1 MCTGHLRRGGFTSAP
16 RQRAGSRP
24 RRGAARRAAGLVL
37 AVVVISFGPMTAAA
51 AAPANPSDA
60 DLSAAQSSQDAA
72 ASEVGRLAA
81 LLSGAESDLERVM
94 VQAEAVS
101 EADRIAQ
108 GELEAAEE
116 LAVATAAELQ
126 AAQQAVTVARADVA
140 TVGRERYMSSG
151 DLSGIAALL
160 SATGPDQLLEGAAT
174 LRLLADQRT
183 ATLEGLRIAE
193 AAHVDADSRARTAV
207 ADRAQAAEQASAA
220 KAAADEQVAA
230 FQAATDA
237 LAAQRATIE
246 SQLQEAQVRLLS
258 LQGQRN
264 AYQAWQQQQAREKAE
279 ADAQAA
285 AAAKAAAQ
293 AAAAARAAAQT
304 APPVRAAAQTAP
316 PAKTATPAPKTA
328 EPTTGG
334 KQTSAP
340 DIADAPAPRPVTG
353 GGGVA
358 PTGGRFTTCF
368 EMRWGVMHNGVDIAA
383 PIGTP
388 IYAAAAGRVVR
399 AGEASGY
406 GLAVYLQHD
415 DGSVSV
421 YGHIN
426 DYFVTAG
433 QRVSAGTVI
442 AEVGNKGQ
450 STGPHLHFQVN
461 TAGMHAGAVD
471 PISWLAARGVS
482 MGGRC

>member
-1 MCTGHLRRGGFTSAP
+1 M
-16 RQRAGSRP
+16 
-24 RRGAARRAAGLVL
+24 GLVL
-37 AVVVISFGPMTAAA
+37 AVAAVSFGPLAASA
-51 AAPANPSDA
+51 QAAPSNPSDA
-60 DLSAAQSSQDAA
+60 DLSAAQSSQEQAA
-72 ASEVGRLAA
+72 AEVGRLAG

-116 LAVATAAELQ
+116 QAVVTAAELR
-126 AAQQAVTVARADVA
+126 AAQQAVTLARADVA

-183 ATLEGLRIAE
+183 ATLESLRIAE
-193 AAHVDADSRARTAV
+193 TAHVDADTRARAAV

-220 KAAADEQVAA
+220 KAAADEQVAV
-230 FQAATDA
+230 FQAAADA

-246 SQLQEAQVRLLS
+246 TQLQEAQVRLLS

-279 ADAQAA
+279 AEAQAA

-293 AAAAARAAAQT
+293 AAATARAAAQAT
-304 APPVRAAAQTAP
+304 SPSKQAAQTTPQVKAG
-316 PAKTATPAPKTA
+316 TPAAKPA
-328 EPTTGG
+328 EPAAGP
-334 KQTSAP
+334 KPAPAP
-340 DIADAPAPRPVTG
+340 DIADAPAPRPVT

-461 TAGMHAGAVD
+461 TAGLHTGAVD

>member
-1 MCTGHLRRGGFTSAP
+1 M
-16 RQRAGSRP
+16 
-24 RRGAARRAAGLVL
+24 
-37 AVVVISFGPMTAAA
+37 AVVSLGPL
-51 AAPANPSDA
+51 AAPAQAAPSNPSDA
-60 DLSAAQSSQDAA
+60 DLSAAQSSQEQAA
-72 ASEVGRLAA
+72 AEVGRLAG
-81 LLSGAESDLERVM
+81 LLSGAESDLEQVM
-94 VQAEAVS
+94 VQAEAIS

-116 LAVATAAELQ
+116 QAVVTATELQ

-140 TVGRERYMSSG
+140 TVGRERYMASG
-151 DLSGIAALL
+151 DLSGIAALI
-160 SATGPDQLLEGAAT
+160 SAAGPDELLEGAAT

-183 ATLEGLRIAE
+183 ATLEGLRVAE
-193 AAHVDADSRARTAV
+193 AAHADADARAKTAV
-207 ADRAQAAEQASAA
+207 ADRAQAAEQATAA
-220 KAAADEQVAA
+220 KVAADEQVAV

-246 SQLQEAQVRLLS
+246 TQLQEAQVRLLS

-304 APPVRAAAQTAP
+304 TPPV
-316 PAKTATPAPKTA
+316 KTATQPASPVKAGSPATPPA
-328 EPTTGG
+328 TGG
-334 KQTSAP
+334 KQSPAP
-340 DIADAPAPRPVTG
+340 DVVGAPAPRPVSG
-353 GGGVA
+353 GGAA
-358 PTGGRFTTCF
+358 PTSGRFTTCF

-388 IYAAAAGRVVR
+388 IYAPAAGKVVR
-399 AGEASGY
+399 VGEASGY

-426 DYFVTAG
+426 DYFVSAG

-461 TAGMHAGAVD
+461 TAGLHAGAVD
-471 PISWLAARGVS
+471 PISWLADRGVS

>member
-1 MCTGHLRRGGFTSAP
+1 
-16 RQRAGSRP
+16 
-24 RRGAARRAAGLVL
+24 
-37 AVVVISFGPMTAAA
+37 MTAAQ
-51 AAPANPSDA
+51 AAPVNPSDA

-72 ASEVGRLAA
+72 AAEVGRLAA

-101 EADRIAQ
+101 EADRVAQ

-116 LAVATAAELQ
+116 HAAATAAELQ

-151 DLSGIAALL
+151 DLAGIAALL

-193 AAHVDADSRARTAV
+193 SAQVEADSRAQEAV
-207 ADRAQAAEQASAA
+207 ADRAQAAQAAAAA
-220 KAAADEQVAA
+220 KAAADEQVTV
-230 FQAATDA
+230 FQATTDA

-246 SQLQEAQVRLLS
+246 TQLQQAQVQLLA

-279 ADAQAA
+279 AEAQAA

-293 AAAAARAAAQT
+293 AAATARAAAK
-304 APPVRAAAQTAP
+304 AAP
-316 PAKTATPAPKTA
+316 PAAVTTPVTKTAQPAAGPKRAPAP
-328 EPTTGG
+328 
-334 KQTSAP
+334 
-340 DIADAPAPRPVTG
+340 DVVDAPAPRPLTG
-353 GGGVA
+353 GGGSGSGGVA
-358 PTGGRFTTCF
+358 PTSGRFTTCF

-383 PIGTP
+383 PTGTP
-388 IYAAAAGRVVR
+388 IYAPVAGRVVR
-399 AGEASGY
+399 AGTASGY
-406 GLAVYLQHD
+406 GLAVYIEHD

-442 AEVGNKGQ
+442 AEVGNTGE

-461 TAGMHAGAVD
+461 TAGLHSGAVD
-471 PISWLAARGVS
+471 PIPWLAANGVS
-482 MGGRC
+482 MGGRCR

>member
-1 MCTGHLRRGGFTSAP
+1 MCTGHLRRGGFTKAR

-24 RRGAARRAAGLVL
+24 RRGAARRAAGLAL
-37 AVVVISFGPMTAAA
+37 AVVVVSFGPVTAAQA
-51 AAPANPSDA
+51 VPANPSDA
-60 DLSAAQSSQDAA
+60 DLTAARSSQDAA
-72 ASEVGRLAA
+72 AAEVGRLAA

-101 EADRIAQ
+101 EADRVAQ
-108 GELEAAEE
+108 GELEAAEDQ
-116 LAVATAAELQ
+116 AAATAAELQ

-151 DLSGIAALL
+151 DLSGIAALI
-160 SATGPDQLLEGAAT
+160 SAAGPDQLLEGAAT

-183 ATLEGLRIAE
+183 STLERLQVAE
-193 AAHVDADSRARTAV
+193 TEQAEADSRARAAV
-207 ADRAQAAEQASAA
+207 AERAEAAEIASAA
-220 KAAADEQVAA
+220 RAAAEEQVAV
-230 FQAATDA
+230 FQATTDA

-246 SQLQEAQVRLLS
+246 TQLQQAQVQLLT

-264 AYQAWQQQQAREKAE
+264 AYQEWERQQAREKAE
-279 ADAQAA
+279 AEAQAA
-285 AAAKAAAQ
+285 AAAKAT
-293 AAAAARAAAQT
+293 AAAAAKARAAAKT
-304 APPVRAAAQTAP
+304 AVQATP
-316 PAKTATPAPKTA
+316 PAKPATSTVQPAPVA
-328 EPTTGG
+328 QRPSGP
-334 KQTSAP
+334 QQSPAP
-340 DIADAPAPRPVTG
+340 DVAAPPAPRPVTG
-353 GGGVA
+353 SGVA
-358 PTGGRFTTCF
+358 PTSGRFTTCF

-388 IYAAAAGRVVR
+388 IYAPAAGRVVR
-399 AGEASGY
+399 VGEATGY

-426 DYFVTAG
+426 DYFVSAG

-461 TAGMHAGAVD
+461 TAGLHSGAVN
-471 PISWLAARGVS
+471 PISWLADRGVS